1 MLLKP
6 WYKLMLSGLCL
17 IVVTILSLIIG
28 NTLVSLSQLVQA
40 LFHFNSNNDIHILL
54 AESRASRTII
64 AILTGAA
71 FSVSG
76 LLMQVLTRNPIASPG
91 LFGVNSG
98 AVFFVICG
106 LTFFKV
112 QSFEVLIAISFIGA
126 IIVTILVITLGMFK
140 QAQFSPKRVILAG
153 AAISALF
160 GAFTQGILIMNQSNL
175 QSFLFWLSGSVAMR
189 NLWEVPWIIPIIIVF
204 LLIAFAMSSHINI
217 LMTSDEIASS
227 LGQKI
232 KLTKF
237 LIVLTISAL
246 AGISVSLAGS
256 IMFIGLIV
264 PNISKK
270 LMPANYK
277 YLIPFTAISGAM
289 LMTLSDILAR
299 TIIQPLELPI
309 GVITAV
315 IGSITLIYIIR
326 KGIQRI

>member
-112 QSFEVLIAISFIGA
+112 QSFEALIAISFIGA
-126 IIVTILVITLGMFK
+126 IIVTVLVITLGMFK
-140 QAQFSPKRVILAG
+140 QAQFSPKRVILVG
-153 AAISALF
+153 ATISALF

-189 NLWEVPWIIPIIIVF
+189 NVWEVPWVIPIIIIF

-227 LGQKI
+227 LGQKV
-232 KLTKF
+232 KLTKM
-237 LIVLTISAL
+237 IMVLTISAL

-277 YLIPFTAISGAM
+277 YLIPFTAMSGAM

-326 KGIQRI
+326 KGIQGI

>member
-1 MLLKP
+1 
-6 WYKLMLSGLCL
+6 
-17 IVVTILSLIIG
+17 
-28 NTLVSLSQLVQA
+28 
-40 LFHFNSNNDIHILL
+40 
-54 AESRASRTII
+54 
-64 AILTGAA
+64 
-71 FSVSG
+71 
-76 LLMQVLTRNPIASPG
+76 
-91 LFGVNSG
+91 
-98 AVFFVICG
+98 
-106 LTFFKV
+106 
-112 QSFEVLIAISFIGA
+112 
-126 IIVTILVITLGMFK
+126 
-140 QAQFSPKRVILAG
+140 ILAG

-189 NLWEVPWIIPIIIVF
+189 NVWEVPWVIPIIIIF

-227 LGQKI
+227 LGQKV
-232 KLTKF
+232 KLTKMVM
-237 LIVLTISAL
+237 VLTISAL
-246 AGISVSLAGS
+246 AGISVALAGS

-277 YLIPFTAISGAM
+277 YLIPFTAVSGAM

>member
-6 WYKLMLSGLCL
+6 RYKLMLSGLCL

-54 AESRASRTII
+54 VESRASRTII

-91 LFGVNSG
+91 LFGVNAG

-112 QSFEVLIAISFIGA
+112 QSFESLIAISFIGA
-126 IIVTILVITLGMFK
+126 IIVTVLVITLGMFK

-175 QSFLFWLSGSVAMR
+175 QSFLFWLSGSVSMR
-189 NLWEVPWIIPIIIVF
+189 NVWEVPWVIPIIIVF
-204 LLIAFAMSSHINI
+204 LLIAFAMSSHINV

-227 LGQKI
+227 LGQKVR
-232 KLTKF
+232 LTK
-237 LIVLTISAL
+237 LIMVLTISAL
-246 AGISVSLAGS
+246 AGVSVALAGS
-256 IMFIGLIV
+256 IMFVGLIV

-277 YLIPFTAISGAM
+277 YLIPFTAISGAI

-299 TIIQPLELPI
+299 IIIQPLELPI
-309 GVITAV
+309 GVITAI

>member
-91 LFGVNSG
+91 LFGINSG

-189 NLWEVPWIIPIIIVF
+189 NLWEVPWVIPIIIVF

-227 LGQKI
+227 LGQKV

>member
-112 QSFEVLIAISFIGA
+112 QSFEALIAISFIGA
-126 IIVTILVITLGMFK
+126 IIVTVLVITLGMFK

-189 NLWEVPWIIPIIIVF
+189 NVWEVPWVIPIIIIF

-227 LGQKI
+227 LGQKV
-232 KLTKF
+232 KLTKM
-237 LIVLTISAL
+237 IMVLTISAL
-246 AGISVSLAGS
+246 AGISVSLAG
-256 IMFIGLIV
+256 
-264 PNISKK
+264 
-270 LMPANYK
+270 
-277 YLIPFTAISGAM
+277 
-289 LMTLSDILAR
+289 
-299 TIIQPLELPI
+299 
-309 GVITAV
+309 
-315 IGSITLIYIIR
+315 
-326 KGIQRI
+326 

>member
-6 WYKLMLSGLCL
+6 RYKLIFSSLCL
-17 IVVTILSLIIG
+17 IVVTILSLMIG

-40 LFHFNSNNDIHILL
+40 LFHFNSNNEIHILL

-91 LFGVNSG
+91 LFGVNAG

-112 QSFEVLIAISFIGA
+112 HSFEALIAISFIGA
-126 IIVTILVITLGMFK
+126 IIVTLIVITLGMFK

-160 GAFTQGILIMNQSNL
+160 SAFTQGILIMNQTNL
-175 QSFLFWLSGSVAMR
+175 QSFLFWLSGSVSLR
-189 NLWEVPWIIPIIIVF
+189 NIWDVPWVMPFIIVF
-204 LLIAFAMSSHINI
+204 LCVAFAMSSHINI
-217 LMTSDEIASS
+217 LMTSDDIASA
-227 LGQKI
+227 LGQNI
-232 KLTKF
+232 KLTKMI
-237 LIVLTISAL
+237 IVLTISAL
-246 AGISVSLAGS
+246 AGISVALAGS

-264 PNISKK
+264 PHISKR
-270 LMPANYK
+270 LLPPNYK
-277 YLIPFTAISGAM
+277 YLIPFTAISGAI
-289 LMTLSDILAR
+289 LMTLSDIVAR
-299 TIIQPLELPI
+299 VIIQPLELPI
-309 GVITAV
+309 GVITAI
-315 IGSITLIYIIR
+315 IGAITLIYIIR
-326 KGIQRI
+326 KGIQSI